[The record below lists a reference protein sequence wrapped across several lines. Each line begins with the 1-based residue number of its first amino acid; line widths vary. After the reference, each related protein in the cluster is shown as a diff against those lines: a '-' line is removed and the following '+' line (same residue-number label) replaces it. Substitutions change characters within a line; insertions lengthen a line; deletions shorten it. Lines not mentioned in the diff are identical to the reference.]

1 MPGLLNKGGFDDPLT
16 MGLLGASQALM
27 TPMSQGGG
35 MGAAFNAF
43 PAAQQ
48 QAMRQQAM
56 QQEML
61 MRQQR
66 MGMDQEQFG
75 FERDQY
81 QQQQKRAREQEERM
95 QRVREGLAVS
105 KPELL
110 PLFDA
115 SPMEAMKRM
124 FPEPA
129 KPQVVAPGAALV
141 VDNKAVFTQ
150 PDKPPAPSA
159 LSRLIQERDALPMSD
174 PRRGMF
180 DDAIRKETQHA
191 PAVSVNTSTVFPKQM
206 AGIDAKLAETDMG
219 RWDAARGARASL
231 RGLIS
236 ASPGAAQGPAA
247 NAAVTGIDFLAS
259 LGIASADL
267 QKVSAD
273 TAAFNSQATE
283 LILSNIKKL
292 GANPSNADLQEIK
305 KLVPQATQSR
315 AARDRVAQILLGL
328 TNKAELDARHRFN
341 HIQQNQSSANWT
353 PPKVNQMPGNPKQL
367 MPGALYQHPVSQEI
381 AIYKGD
387 GKFETVVGDD

>member
-1 MPGLLNKGGFDDPLT
+1 
-16 MGLLGASQALM
+16 
-27 TPMSQGGG
+27 
-35 MGAAFNAF
+35 
-43 PAAQQ
+43 
-48 QAMRQQAM
+48 
-56 QQEML
+56 
-61 MRQQR
+61 
-66 MGMDQEQFG
+66 
-75 FERDQY
+75 
-81 QQQQKRAREQEERM
+81 
-95 QRVREGLAVS
+95 
-105 KPELL
+105 
-110 PLFDA
+110 
-115 SPMEAMKRM
+115 
-124 FPEPA
+124 
-129 KPQVVAPGAALV
+129 
-141 VDNKAVFTQ
+141 
-150 PDKPPAPSA
+150 
-159 LSRLIQERDALPMSD
+159 
-174 PRRGMF
+174 MF

-219 RWDAARGARASL
+219 RWDAARQARASL
-231 RGLIS
+231 RRLSS